1 MIQLEIKVQLNVP
14 FSNHLEGLVLT
25 VILFF
30 NYVES
35 NISNDLNSP
44 SIIYTV
50 LFTQYCL
57 AMTSCTS
64 AIL

>member
-44 SIIYTV
+44 SIV
-50 LFTQYCL
+50 
-57 AMTSCTS
+57 
-64 AIL
+64 